1 MGILSTKSESIDA
14 SRRVRTKITTTP
26 AAAATTTI
34 TTIPAKSKVSV
45 KNCVIFCSLL
55 NRPKRRQDFDG
66 HKEMNEKHH
75 HNKITAFKKKGGKKG
90 ENLGWFRI
98 NQTKQRIASIFYHR
112 WWSGNHWVA
121 FPKRNG
127 TNRIPNYQA
136 DRLKRYLW
144 PERGDWSSTF

>member
-75 HNKITAFKKKGGKKG
+75 HNKITAFKKKGGKKEKISDG
-90 ENLGWFRI
+90 SES
-98 NQTKQRIASIFYHR
+98 TKQ
-112 WWSGNHWVA
+112 NKELL
-121 FPKRNG
+121 P
-127 TNRIPNYQA
+127 
-136 DRLKRYLW
+136 
-144 PERGDWSSTF
+144 SSTIGDDPEIIG